1 MTAGYIEYSNDT
13 GTTVSS
19 NSSAYDTAIRITLT
33 ANASQLAL
41 PTSGCKW
48 SHLEITLKETTSSTL
63 NCTDFKVFLSWD
75 NEGKHKIAGP
85 SGAVTLHKVTD
96 GSTVDFGSASIDLN
110 IVPTLVSDG
119 TAGTVYLYFMSN
131 NNADDQLIRARLHWY
146 ELSKG

>member
-1 MTAGYIEYSNDT
+1 MAAGYIEYSDNT

-19 NSSAYDTAIRITLT
+19 QSSAYDQAIQIALT
-33 ANASQLAL
+33 APASQLAL

-48 SHLEITLKETTSSTL
+48 SHLEITLKENASQL
-63 NCTDFKVFLSWD
+63 NCTDFKVFLAWD
-75 NEGKHKIAGP
+75 NLGKHKIAGP
-85 SGAVTLHKVTD
+85 SGAVTLHKVAD
-96 GSTVDFGSASIDLN
+96 GSSIEFGGASIDLN

-131 NNADDQLIRARLHWY
+131 NSTDDKLIRARLHWY

>member
-1 MTAGYIEYSNDT
+1 MAAGYIEYSDNT
-13 GTTVSS
+13 GTAVSS
-19 NSSAYDTAIRITLT
+19 TSSAYDQAIQIALT
-33 ANASQLAL
+33 APASQLAL

-48 SHLEITLKETTSSTL
+48 SHLEITLKENASQL
-63 NCTDFKVFLSWD
+63 NCTDFKVFLAWD

-85 SGAVTLHKVTD
+85 SGAVTLHKVTV
-96 GSTVDFGSASIDLN
+96 STVDYGSASIDLN

-131 NNADDQLIRARLHWY
+131 NSTDDKLIRARLHWY